1 MKKYITNCK
10 NCGAVLKYND
20 TGKAKCEYCSSE
32 YFMYDTKK
40 VKKQKKVTAHCTQI
54 CDGYELKLY
63 GEKMKF
69 YLAEVET
76 IYEWLDGEKKYK
88 ITLISY

>member
-1 MKKYITNCK
+1 MKEYITNCK
-10 NCGAVLKYND
+10 NCGAVLKYDD

-40 VKKQKKVTAHCTQI
+40 VTAHCTKI
-54 CDGYELKLY
+54 HNGYELELY

-69 YLAEVET
+69 YLAEVQTVCE
-76 IYEWLDGEKKYK
+76 LLNQKRKYK

>member
-1 MKKYITNCK
+1 MKEYITNCK
-10 NCGAVLKYND
+10 NCGAVLKYDD

-40 VKKQKKVTAHCTQI
+40 VKEKKVTAHCTKI
-54 CDGYELKLY
+54 CDGYELELY
-63 GEKMKF
+63 GKKMKF
-69 YLAEVET
+69 YLAEVKTDVLLNQER
-76 IYEWLDGEKKYK
+76 KYR